1 MQEARVNYLWV
12 GGFVLAAG
20 ALLVTAL
27 ALLAGRTGATDSY
40 HSVFERVAGISRGT
54 RVLYNGYPVGQVE
67 RLVQVERA
75 AQQRFRVELRLR
87 EGWSVAADSRVYV
100 TSGLLSSVELDI
112 RGQSA
117 TGSLEPGAEIPSQES
132 ADVFAALN
140 DAAGELAELVERRVG
155 PLLEELSARMPAIAS
170 NLEAVSRD
178 LSETSARV
186 NELFDDE
193 TVVRVDQLLENAE
206 LTSRGFAKLSAEFR
220 VTRGSLDEAIEL
232 VAETVAQNRE
242 NVDKSLVDLRYSLE
256 SVARHIDTFNHN
268 LEGTTRNMNEFSRQI
283 RANPGLLLDGR
294 PPPVSSGER

>member
-67 RLVQVERA
+67 RLVQIERS

-206 LTSRGFAKLSAEFR
+206 LTSRGFAKLSAELR

-242 NVDKSLVDLRYSLE
+242 NLDQSLVDLRYSLE

-283 RANPGLLLDGR
+283 RANPGVLLDGR

>member
-12 GGFVLAAG
+12 GGFVLVAG
-20 ALLVTAL
+20 FLFFTAL
-27 ALLAGRTGATDSY
+27 AVLAGRTGATDSY
-40 HSVFERVAGISRGT
+40 HTVFERVTGISRGT

-67 RLVQVERA
+67 RLVPIARDGR
-75 AQQRFRVELRLR
+75 QRFRVELRLR
-87 EGWSVAADSRVYV
+87 EGWLVAADSTVYV

-117 TGSLEPGAEIPSQES
+117 AGRLDPGVEIPSHES

-140 DAAGELAELVERRVG
+140 EAAGELAQLVDSRVA

-178 LSETSARV
+178 LSETSARI
-186 NELFDDE
+186 NALFDEE
-193 TVVRVDQLLENAE
+193 TVARVDQLLVNAE
-206 LTSRGFAKLSAEFR
+206 LTSRGFAELSAELR
-220 VTRGSLDEAIEL
+220 VTRSSLDDTIRL
-232 VAETVAQNRE
+232 VAETVEENRE
-242 NVDKSLVDLRYSLE
+242 NVDQSLVDLRYSLE

-294 PPPVSSGER
+294 PPPVSAGDR

>member
-1 MQEARVNYLWV
+1 MQKARVNYLWV

-87 EGWSVAADSRVYV
+87 EGCSVAADSRVYV

-170 NLEAVSRD
+170 NLEAMSRD